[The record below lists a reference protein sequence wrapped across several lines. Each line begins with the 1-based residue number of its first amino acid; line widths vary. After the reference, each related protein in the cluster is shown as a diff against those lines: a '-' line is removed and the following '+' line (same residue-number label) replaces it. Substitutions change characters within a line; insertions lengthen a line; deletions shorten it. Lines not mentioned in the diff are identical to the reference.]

1 MQISRQ
7 RKPFCITSM
16 LSATCIMSL
25 ERQASQVPAATREIP
40 VPSASKPPRGPEDGD
55 TKGEHHPTSGSN
67 VPFHPFQNGAE
78 WELANFLALHLTK
91 SQISEFFEIN
101 LVHVFKWKNR
111 PKPSFDT
118 VDNLFAML
126 QEHDRSRVFFFL
138 CGFVLSLNSNASGLP
153 PCKPKPKSYHK
164 VNPTVLFHSFSLTDR
179 PCPRSAISSALQT
192 RHAIFVSLQVD
203 AELQKV
209 KAP

>member
-101 LVHVFKWKNR
+101 LVHIFKWKNR

-126 QEHDRSRVFFFL
+126 QEHDRSRRFFSL

>member
-126 QEHDRSRVFFFL
+126 QEHKRGRRFFFPVRI
-138 CGFVLSLNSNASGLP
+138 CSLAQLEPKWP
-153 PCKPKPKSYHK
+153 PAVQTQAQVIPQGQSDRLVP
-164 VNPTVLFHSFSLTDR
+164 PIFTD
-179 PCPRSAISSALQT
+179 
-192 RHAIFVSLQVD
+192 
-203 AELQKV
+203 
-209 KAP
+209 